1 MFQIEQ
7 KNIKPTDSAIFM
19 MSFRRVRLKHQILSV
34 KAAGSLQ
41 SSQLSRMRVNKGN

>member
-19 MSFRRVRLKHQILSV
+19 MSSRCIRLKRYTKYYRVKLQGVYNLLSWV
-34 KAAGSLQ
+34 G
-41 SSQLSRMRVNKGN
+41 